1 VSQTDFY
8 RVLGVDE
15 KASSQEIKN
24 AFRKLAFQYHPD
36 RPEAD
41 AHSAEKMKVINEAYA
56 VLSDPE
62 KRRRYDAMRNQFGN
76 DAYGQFRSR
85 YTDQD
90 IFRGSDIHSVFEEMA
105 RSFGLRGFDE
115 IFKDF
120 YGQGYQRFEFKR
132 GGIRGGGFFF
142 FGASGGPARRMSN
155 QVLLGGLGRLAQML
169 LSGGAA
175 HLSQNGADIEAVI
188 RLDPDLARKG
198 GPYAYYHR
206 QSERKLVI
214 KIPPGVTD
222 GKRIRLSGLGE
233 PGKAGGRPGDLYLK
247 VKLYQPL
254 GTKLKRYVKGLLSP

>member
-1 VSQTDFY
+1 MSQTDFY

-15 KASSQEIKN
+15 KASPQQIKN

-41 AHSAEKMKVINEAYA
+41 AQSAEKMKAINEAYA

-62 KRRRYDAMRNQFGN
+62 KRRRYDAMRSQFGS

-85 YTDQD
+85 YSDQD

-120 YGQGYQRFEFKR
+120 YGKGYQRFEFKR

-142 FGASGGPARRMSN
+142 FGTSGGPARRMSN
-155 QVLLGGLGRLAQML
+155 RALLGGLGKLAQML

-175 HLSQNGADIEAVI
+175 TPPDSGADIEEVI
-188 RLDPDLARKG
+188 RLDPDLAREG
-198 GPYAYYHR
+198 GPYAYFHR
-206 QSERKLVI
+206 QSGRKLVI
-214 KIPPGVTD
+214 KVPPGVSN

-233 PGKAGGRPGDLYLK
+233 PGKAGGRAGDLYLK
-247 VKLYQPL
+247 VKVHRPL
-254 GTKLKRYVKGLLSP
+254 SAKLKGYVKGLLSS